1 MNELLKELLKLIL
14 SPTNYMKYYLPNN
27 HILHIP

>member
-14 SPTNYMKYYLPNN
+14 SPTTSMKYSWPNN